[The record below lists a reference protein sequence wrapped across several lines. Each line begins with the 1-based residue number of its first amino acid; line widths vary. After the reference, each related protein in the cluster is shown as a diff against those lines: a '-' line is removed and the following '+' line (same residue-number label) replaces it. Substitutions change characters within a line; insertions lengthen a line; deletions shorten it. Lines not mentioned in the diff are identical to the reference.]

1 MNPSRCNSVVM
12 ELYGLALVPGEAGG
26 SALVLNQP
34 LSLWGG
40 VNPDTAVIIDQHH
53 PQRGTRMA
61 GRVLLMPSGRG
72 SSSSSAVLVEMVR
85 QRTNPAAILLASADS
100 ILILGAIVAREFYS
114 LIVPVVIL
122 GKQEFARI
130 KDGDQLIVHY
140 DGRIERAV
148 GYGRGEA

>member
-1 MNPSRCNSVVM
+1 MSPSHCSSVVM
-12 ELYGLALVPGEAGG
+12 ELYGLALVPGEAAGR
-26 SALVLNQP
+26 ALVLNQP

-61 GRVLLMPSGRG
+61 ERVLVMPSGRG

-85 QRTNPAAILLASADS
+85 QRTNPAAILLASEDS

-122 GKQEFARI
+122 GKQEFGRI
-130 KDGDQLIVHY
+130 KDGEQLIVHY

-148 GYGRGEA
+148 GHWSGEV